1 MSYVGELPLA
11 DGSVLLVEVQGDAA
25 PGVDRVGRWT
35 DGARQG
41 AQSLE
46 QALSRVRP
54 ALQSVVDTLT
64 GLAVA
69 PETVTVQF
77 GIKVVAEA
85 GVVVARAATEASF
98 TVTATWGNPGDE
110 GPAEPS

>member
-11 DGSVLLVEVQGDAA
+11 DGSVLLVEVQGDAP
-25 PGVDRVGRWT
+25 PGVDRVGRLA
-35 DGARQG
+35 DGLRQG

-46 QALSRVRP
+46 EALSGVRP
-54 ALQSVVDTLT
+54 ALQSVVDMFR

-69 PETVTVQF
+69 PTDVTVQF

-98 TVTATWGNPGDE
+98 TVTATWENPGSSNAA
-110 GPAEPS
+110 GPA